1 MPVNSQRKNQNH
13 TKPTEGSTTKTQTTF
28 KPNGL
33 FKALCSFILLCMLGG
48 IGYLVLLNVQPWID
62 VAEGAAK
69 SVKILPFQDTLVA
82 IPFLGGLILWVIVN
96 ASKLLAVA
104 LWGIVNGLENLPFF
118 LDTALAKRVPKQI
131 LNDLNVYRAFA
142 YVIEAIVCWVQY
154 PTYQGGWSAVV
165 QDWPTYDMALI
176 DWNQAGTFLLAIG
189 GCEICVQVGIR
200 LWAIRRA
207 LNSVKADSIN
217 A

>member
-1 MPVNSQRKNQNH
+1 MSNSQV
-13 TKPTEGSTTKTQTTF
+13 TF

-33 FKALCSFILLCMLGG
+33 FKGIFSFILLCGLGG
-48 IGYLVLLNVQPWID
+48 IGYLILLNVQPWVD
-62 VAEGAAK
+62 VAEEAAK
-69 SVKILPFQDTLVA
+69 AVKILPFQDTLVA
-82 IPFLGGLILWVIVN
+82 LPFLGGLILWVIVN

-118 LDTALAKRVPKQI
+118 LDTAFAKKIPKEI
-131 LNDLNVYRAFA
+131 IKDLNVYRAVA

-165 QDWPTYDMALI
+165 QDCPYWDMNLI
-176 DWNQAGTFLLAIG
+176 DWNQVATFLLAIG

-207 LNSVKADSIN
+207 LNSAKSDN